1 MYPLARSLRRAR
13 AARQLADSA
22 VPVVRYPEYM
32 APPPHAD
39 DADDADDAG
48 AWAGQ
53 APDVPAEL
61 FAHDSHLHGVSHT
74 QRVHIHAQRLVRA
87 LNWTEDDA
95 RVVLSAALWHD
106 IGRVHDGW
114 DPRHGAR
121 SAARV
126 VKRGLHASLSEA
138 DARLALFAIR
148 YHCRSD
154 GRGASRAAGQ
164 DHPERA
170 LLILRLLKDAD
181 ALDRVRL
188 APPGAGA
195 YEVDSTTLRH
205 PCTPGMIDFAVELLD
220 ALPQRFTAASPA
232 R

>member
-13 AARQLADSA
+13 RAPLSARSA
-22 VPVVRYPEYM
+22 VPAVRYPEDM
-32 APPPHAD
+32 APTPHAE
-39 DADDADDAG
+39 DADDAG
-48 AWAGQ
+48 AWADR
-53 APDVPAEL
+53 ATEVPAKW
-61 FAHDSHLHGVSHT
+61 FMHRSWLHGVSHT
-74 QRVHIHAQRLVRA
+74 QRVHIHAQRLVRE
-87 LNWTEDDA
+87 LHWTEADA

-106 IGRVHDGW
+106 IGRINDGW

-126 VKRGLHASLSEA
+126 VKLGLQESLPDA

-154 GRGASRAAGQ
+154 GRGTRRAADQ
-164 DHPERA
+164 HDPERA
-170 LLILRLLKDAD
+170 LCVLQLLKDAD

-195 YEVDSTTLRH
+195 WEVDSSTLRH
-205 PCTPGMIDFAVELLD
+205 RCTPAMIDFAVELLD
-220 ALPQRFTAASPA
+220 ALPQRSTSASPA

>member
-13 AARQLADSA
+13 AARRLADSS
-22 VPVVRYPEYM
+22 VPAVRYPEHV
-32 APPPHAD
+32 APTPH
-39 DADDADDAG
+39 ADDAG
-48 AWAGQ
+48 AWAGR
-53 APDVPAEL
+53 ATDVPAEW
-61 FAHDSHLHGVSHT
+61 FTHDSCLHGVSHT
-74 QRVHIHAQRLVRA
+74 QRVHIHAQRLVRE
-87 LNWTEDDA
+87 LSWTEDDA
-95 RVVLSAALWHD
+95 HVVLSAALWHD
-106 IGRVHDGW
+106 IGRVNDGW

-126 VKRGLHASLSEA
+126 VELRLHASLPAA
-138 DARLALFAIR
+138 DAQVALFAIR

-164 DHPERA
+164 DDPERA
-170 LLILRLLKDAD
+170 LRMLRLLKDAD

-188 APPGAGA
+188 APPGEGA
-195 YEVDSTTLRH
+195 WGVDSSMLRH

-220 ALPQRFTAASPA
+220 ALPQCYTSAPPA